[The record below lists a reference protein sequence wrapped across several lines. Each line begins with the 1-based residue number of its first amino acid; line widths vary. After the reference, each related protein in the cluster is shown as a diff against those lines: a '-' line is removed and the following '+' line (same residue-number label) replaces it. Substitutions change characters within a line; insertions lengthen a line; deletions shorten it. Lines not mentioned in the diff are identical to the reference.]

1 MFYFWRRIHFITR
14 KRTGLKILELLY
26 DFFLNHLCKL
36 EIDIEFIEIYIY
48 IYIYILLCLYKNPS
62 FYC

>member
-48 IYIYILLCLYKNPS
+48 IYIYT
-62 FYC
+62 FMFV

>member
-1 MFYFWRRIHFITR
+1 MFYFWRRIHFISR

-36 EIDIEFIEIYIY
+36 EIDIEFTGIYIY
-48 IYIYILLCLYKNPS
+48 IYT
-62 FYC
+62 FMFV